1 MNSRLY
7 QILLQTPERAPN
19 GIHNEFDIPTKL
31 VQLWKETT
39 NCSRSWRTSPSHQ
52 FFNLKLKKILL
63 VTELS
68 HINVERRNL
77 EILTN
82 FIYLR
87 TSFYKKMLTLN
98 SKVEPLSEGR
108 RFEPISIFNWEIKGR
123 LSKSWRNKCKRK
135 SMKIIRKIFVWY
147 KSRNNMSKLISFNN
161 IISSLINALTFSS
174 SRI

>member
-108 RFEPISIFNWEIKGR
+108 RFEPISIFNWEIKAKVVVFR
-123 LSKSWRNKCKRK
+123 RADEINVSEK
-135 SMKIIRKIFVWY
+135 VW
-147 KSRNNMSKLISFNN
+147 KLFGKYSFD
-161 IISSLINALTFSS
+161 INLETICRS
-174 SRI
+174 